1 MKFQLGVVLAASLV
15 IVAGG
20 CAAGSSGGG
29 GGGGGGAPAPSDVE
43 EGVPPRDNMFTRT
56 AALALSQAMQN
67 ADPGERRSRYEEALQ
82 AALDGIVNQPN
93 NPQSYRQAG
102 EAYVGLNDFTGAD
115 SMWTRAED
123 LYPLYSFDLNPLREQ
138 QWVNQ
143 YNQAVNQIQ
152 AGQMDA
158 AVPMLEAAHTI
169 YKGRPEAM
177 LNLGSL
183 HAQLGN
189 DDEAVRW
196 YRTSLELLR
205 GPEREAQPEDVQA
218 TWSDNEE
225 IAAFN
230 LAQILANSGRNE
242 EAEVAYRTY
251 LERSP
256 DNVTALSNLAV
267 VLMSMDR
274 NDEAAEIYQ
283 GLLARTDL
291 DSRDY
296 YVTGIGLYNAENYS
310 MAAQAFGRSYEL
322 IPESRDALYNYAQ
335 ALYLAGELDELY
347 PAAVALA
354 EMDPHNNN
362 VYRLLAQGLM
372 AQGDTAEAARVLEEE
387 MAALPFEIDGTNLQP
402 FGGGGGVV
410 NGELV
415 NHSLAEGGSIEIRV
429 FFYGSDGMEI
439 GTEDVSVP
447 VPAAEMREFFR
458 AEIDTDQD
466 VVAYRYEVIS

>member
-1 MKFQLGVVLAASLV
+1 MRFQPGVVLAASMV

-20 CAAGSSGGG
+20 CAAGSGGG
-29 GGGGGGAPAPSDVE
+29 GGDTPMPPGME

-67 ADPGERRSRYEEALQ
+67 ADPGERQSRYQEALQ
-82 AALDGIVNQPN
+82 AALDGIANQPN

-102 EAYVGLNDFTGAD
+102 EAYVGLNDLVGAD

-123 LYPLYSFDLNPLREQ
+123 LYPLYSFDLDPLREQ

-143 YNQAVNQIQ
+143 YNMAVNQIT
-152 AGQMDA
+152 AGDREA
-158 AVPMLEAAHTI
+158 AVPLLEAAHTI

-183 HAQLGN
+183 HAQMGN
-189 DDEAVRW
+189 DDDAVDW
-196 YRTSLELLR
+196 YRTALDLLR
-205 GPEREAQPEDVQA
+205 GPEFDAQPEDVQA
-218 TWSDNEE
+218 TWAENEE

-230 LAQILANSGRNE
+230 LAQILANAGRNE

-274 NDEAAEIYQ
+274 NDEAADIYQ
-283 GLLARTDL
+283 ALLARTDL
-291 DSRDY
+291 DARDY

-335 ALYLAGELDELY
+335 ALYLAGELEELY
-347 PAAVALA
+347 PAAVSLA
-354 EMDPHNNN
+354 EMDPYNNN

-372 AQGDTAEAARVLEEE
+372 AQGDTAAAARVLEED
-387 MAALPFEIDGTNLQP
+387 MSALEFEIDGTILQP
-402 FGGGGGVV
+402 YGGGGGVV
-410 NGELV
+410 NGELL
-415 NHSLAEGGSIEIRV
+415 NHTLDEGGSVDIRV
-429 FFYGSDGMEI
+429 FFYGPDGIEVGVQDI
-439 GTEDVSVP
+439 SVP
-447 VPAAEMREFFR
+447 VPAADMREVFR
-458 AEIDTDQD
+458 VELDTDQD
-466 VVAYRYEVIS
+466 VVAYRFEVIS

>member
-1 MKFQLGVVLAASLV
+1 MKFQLGVVLAASTV

-20 CAAGSSGGG
+20 CAAGS
-29 GGGGGGAPAPSDVE
+29 GGGAADTPLPPGVE
-43 EGVPPRDNMFTRT
+43 QGVPPRDNMFTRT

-67 ADPGERRSRYEEALQ
+67 ADPSERAARYQDALQ
-82 AALDGIVNQPN
+82 ASLEGIANQPN

-102 EAYVGLNDFTGAD
+102 EAYVGLNDLAGAD
-115 SMWTRAED
+115 SMWTKAED
-123 LYPLYSFDLNPLREQ
+123 LYPLYSFDLDPLREQ

-143 YNQAVNQIQ
+143 YNLGVNQIQ
-152 AGQMDA
+152 AGNMEGA
-158 AVPMLEAAHTI
+158 IPLLEGAHTI
-169 YKGRPEAM
+169 YRGRPEAM

-183 HAQLGN
+183 HAQLSN
-189 DDEAVRW
+189 VDDAVDW
-196 YRTSLELLR
+196 YRVALEMLR
-205 GPEREAQPEDVQA
+205 GPLFEQQTPENQM
-218 TWSDNEE
+218 TWAENEE

-230 LAQILANSGRNE
+230 LAQILANAGRNE
-242 EAEVAYRTY
+242 EAETAYRTY

-267 VLMSMDR
+267 VLMGMDR

-291 DSRDY
+291 DARDY

-335 ALYLAGELDELY
+335 ALYLAGEMDELY
-347 PAAVALA
+347 PAAVSLV
-354 EMDPHNNN
+354 EMDPYNNN

-372 AQGDTAEAARVLEEE
+372 AQGDTTEAARVLEEDMSSLE
-387 MAALPFEIDGTNLQP
+387 FEIDGTILQP

-410 NGELV
+410 NGELL
-415 NHSLAEGGSIEIRV
+415 NLSLPEGGSIDIRV
-429 FFYGSDGMEI
+429 FFFGADGLEV
-439 GTEDVSVP
+439 GTQDVSVR
-447 VPAAEMREFFR
+447 VPAADMREVFR
-458 AEIDTDQD
+458 VELDTDQD

>member
-1 MKFQLGVVLAASLV
+1 MRFQLAVVLAAGTV

-20 CAAGSSGGG
+20 CGGGSGGG
-29 GGGGGGAPAPSDVE
+29 PGDAALPPGVE

-56 AALALSQAMQN
+56 AGLALSQAMQN
-67 ADPGERRSRYEEALQ
+67 ADPSEREARYQDALQ
-82 AALDGIVNQPN
+82 ASLEGIANQPN

-102 EAYVGLNDFTGAD
+102 EAYIGLNDLSGAD
-115 SMWTRAED
+115 SMWTRAAD
-123 LYPLYSFDLNPLREQ
+123 LYPLYAFDLDPLREQ
-138 QWVNQ
+138 QWVSQ
-143 YNQAVNQIQ
+143 YNLAVNQIQ
-152 AGQMDA
+152 AGNMEE
-158 AVPMLEAAHTI
+158 AVPLLEGAHTI
-169 YKGRPEAM
+169 YKGRPEAL

-189 DDEAVRW
+189 DDDAVEW
-196 YRTSLELLR
+196 YAASLEMLR
-205 GPEREAQPEDVQA
+205 GPLFEQQQPDVQA
-218 TWSDNEE
+218 TWSENEE

-230 LAQILANSGRNE
+230 LAQILAGAGRNE
-242 EAEVAYRTY
+242 EAEAAYRTY

-274 NDEAAEIYQ
+274 NEEASEIYQ

-291 DSRDY
+291 NARDY
-296 YVTGIGLYNAENYS
+296 YVTGIGLYNAESYS

-335 ALYLAGELDELY
+335 SLYLAGELDELY
-347 PAAVALA
+347 PAAVSLR

-372 AQGDTAEAARVLEEE
+372 AQGDTTEAARVLEEE
-387 MAALPFEIDGTNLQP
+387 MSTLEFEIEGTILQP
-402 FGGGGGVV
+402 FGGGGGIV
-410 NGELV
+410 NGELI
-415 NHSLAEGGSIEIRV
+415 NHSLAEGGSVDIRV
-429 FFYGSDGMEI
+429 FFYGAD
-439 GTEDVSVP
+439 GTEVGVQDVSVT
-447 VPAAEMREFFR
+447 VPAAEMREVFR
-458 AEIDTDQD
+458 VQLDSDQD

>member
-1 MKFQLGVVLAASLV
+1 MKFQLGVVLAASTV

-20 CAAGSSGGG
+20 CAAGS
-29 GGGGGGAPAPSDVE
+29 GGGAADTPLPPDVE
-43 EGVPPRDNMFTRT
+43 QGVPPRDNMFTRT

-67 ADPGERRSRYEEALQ
+67 ADPSERAARYQDALQ
-82 AALDGIVNQPN
+82 ASLEGITNQPN

-102 EAYVGLNDFTGAD
+102 EAYVGLNDLAGAD
-115 SMWTRAED
+115 SMWTKAED
-123 LYPLYSFDLNPLREQ
+123 LYPLYSFDLDPLREQ

-143 YNQAVNQIQ
+143 YNLGVNQIQ
-152 AGQMDA
+152 AGNMEGA
-158 AVPMLEAAHTI
+158 IPLLEGAHTI

-189 DDEAVRW
+189 DGDAVDW
-196 YRTSLELLR
+196 YRVALAMLR
-205 GPEREAQPEDVQA
+205 GPLFEQQTPESQV
-218 TWSDNEE
+218 TWAENEE

-230 LAQILANSGRNE
+230 LAQILANAGRNE
-242 EAEVAYRTY
+242 EAEAAYRTY
-251 LERSP
+251 LERNP

-267 VLMSMDR
+267 VLMGMDR

-291 DSRDY
+291 NARDY

-335 ALYLAGELDELY
+335 ALYLAGEMEELY
-347 PAAVALA
+347 PAAVSLV
-354 EMDPHNNN
+354 EMDPYNNN

-372 AQGDTAEAARVLEEE
+372 AQGDTTEAARVLEEDMSSLE
-387 MAALPFEIDGTNLQP
+387 FEIDGTMLQP

-410 NGELV
+410 NGELL
-415 NHSLAEGGSIEIRV
+415 NLSLPEGGSIDIRV
-429 FFYGSDGMEI
+429 FFLGADGLEV
-439 GTEDVSVP
+439 GTQDVSVR
-447 VPAAEMREFFR
+447 VPAADMREVFR
-458 AEIDTDQD
+458 VELDTDQD

>member
-1 MKFQLGVVLAASLV
+1 MRFQPGVVLAASMV
-15 IVAGG
+15 IVAGA
-20 CAAGSSGGG
+20 CAAGSGGG
-29 GGGGGGAPAPSDVE
+29 PAETATPPGVE

-67 ADPGERRSRYEEALQ
+67 ADPGERQSRYQEALQ
-82 AALDGIVNQPN
+82 AALDGVTNDPG

-102 EAYVGLNDFTGAD
+102 EAYVGLNDLVGAD

-123 LYPLYSFDLNPLREQ
+123 LYPLYSFDLTPLREQ

-143 YNQAVNQIQ
+143 YNLAVNQIQ
-152 AGQMDA
+152 AGNTEGA
-158 AVPMLEAAHTI
+158 IPLLESAHTI

-177 LNLGSL
+177 LNLGSI
-183 HAQLGN
+183 HAQLAN
-189 DDEAVRW
+189 DDDAIRW
-196 YRTSLELLR
+196 YRNALDMLR
-205 GPEREAQPEDVQA
+205 GPEFDAQPVDVQA
-218 TWSDNEE
+218 TWSENEE

-230 LAQILANSGRNE
+230 LAQILAGAGRNE

-310 MAAQAFGRSYEL
+310 MAAQAFGRAYEL

-347 PAAVALA
+347 PAAVSLI
-354 EMDPHNNN
+354 EMDPYNNN
-362 VYRLLAQGLM
+362 VYRLMAQGLM
-372 AQGDTAEAARVLEEE
+372 AQGDTAEAARILEEE
-387 MAALPFEIDGTNLQP
+387 MATLEFEIDGTILQP

-410 NGELV
+410 NGELL
-415 NHSLAEGGSIEIRV
+415 NHSLDEGGSVDIRV
-429 FFYGSDGMEI
+429 FFYGPGGIEI
-439 GTEDVSVP
+439 GTQDISVP
-447 VPAAEMREFFR
+447 VPAAEMREIFR
-458 AEIDTDQD
+458 VEFDSDQD

>member
-1 MKFQLGVVLAASLV
+1 MRFQAGVVLAASLV

-20 CAAGSSGGG
+20 CAAGSGGG
-29 GGGGGGAPAPSDVE
+29 GGGDTPMPPGME

-67 ADPGERRSRYEEALQ
+67 ADPAERQSRYEEALQ
-82 AALDGIVNQPN
+82 AALDGIANQPN

-102 EAYVGLNDFTGAD
+102 EAYVGLNDLAGAD

-123 LYPLYSFDLNPLREQ
+123 LYPLYSFDLSPLREQ
-138 QWVNQ
+138 QWVKQ
-143 YNQAVNQIQ
+143 YNLAVNQIQ
-152 AGQMDA
+152 AGDREGAIPQ
-158 AVPMLEAAHTI
+158 LESAHTI

-189 DDEAVRW
+189 DSDAVEW
-196 YRTSLELLR
+196 YRIALELLR
-205 GPEREAQPEDVQA
+205 GPEFETQPEDVQA
-218 TWSDNEE
+218 TWSENEE

-230 LAQILANSGRNE
+230 LAQILANAGRNE

-283 GLLARTDL
+283 ALLARTDL
-291 DSRDY
+291 DARDY

-347 PAAVALA
+347 PAAVSLA

-387 MAALPFEIDGTNLQP
+387 MATLEFEIDGTMLQP

-415 NHSLAEGGSIEIRV
+415 NHTLEGGSIDIRV
-429 FFYGSDGMEI
+429 FFYGVDGLEI
-439 GTEDVSVP
+439 GTRDVSVP
-447 VPAAEMREFFR
+447 VPAAEMREVFR
-458 AEIDTDQD
+458 VELDTDQD
-466 VVAYRYEVIS
+466 VVAYRYEVISPEP

>member
-1 MKFQLGVVLAASLV
+1 MKFQLAVVLAASTV

-20 CAAGSSGGG
+20 CAAGSGGG
-29 GGGGGGAPAPSDVE
+29 VGDGAAPPGVE

-67 ADPGERRSRYEEALQ
+67 ADPAEREARYQDALQ
-82 AALDGIVNQPN
+82 ASLEGIVNQPN

-102 EAYVGLNDFTGAD
+102 EAYVGLNDLPGAD
-115 SMWTRAED
+115 SMWTKAAD
-123 LYPLYSFDLNPLREQ
+123 LYPLYAFDLDPLREQ

-143 YNQAVNQIQ
+143 YNLAVNQIQ
-152 AGQMDA
+152 AGDMEG
-158 AVPMLEAAHTI
+158 AVPLLEGANAI
-169 YKGRPEAM
+169 YRGRPEAM

-189 DDEAVRW
+189 DDEAVDW
-196 YRTSLELLR
+196 YAAALEMLR
-205 GPEREAQPEDVQA
+205 GPLFGEQQPDVQT
-218 TWSDNEE
+218 TWAENEE

-230 LAQILANSGRNE
+230 LAQILAGAGRNE
-242 EAEVAYRTY
+242 EAEAAYRAY

-267 VLMSMDR
+267 VLMAMDR

-283 GLLARTDL
+283 GLLSRTDL
-291 DSRDY
+291 DARDY

-347 PAAVALA
+347 PAAAALR
-354 EMDPHNNN
+354 EMDPYNNN
-362 VYRLLAQGLM
+362 AYRLLAQGLM
-372 AQGDTAEAARVLEEE
+372 AQGDTTEAARVLEEE
-387 MAALPFEIDGTNLQP
+387 MSTLEFEIEGTILQP

-410 NGELV
+410 NGELL
-415 NHSLAEGGSIEIRV
+415 NHSLAEGGSVDIRV
-429 FFYGSDGMEI
+429 FFYGPDGMEV
-439 GTEDVSVP
+439 GVQDVSVP
-447 VPAAEMREFFR
+447 VPAAEMREVFR
-458 AEIDTDQD
+458 VQLDTDQD

>member
-1 MKFQLGVVLAASLV
+1 MKFQLGVVLAASTV

-20 CAAGSSGGG
+20 CAAGSGGG
-29 GGGGGGAPAPSDVE
+29 GGDTPMPPGVE
-43 EGVPPRDNMFTRT
+43 QGVPPRDNMFTRT

-67 ADPGERRSRYEEALQ
+67 ADPSERQARYQDALQ
-82 AALDGIVNQPN
+82 ASLEGIAGQPG

-102 EAYVGLNDFTGAD
+102 EAYVGLNDLAGAD
-115 SMWTRAED
+115 SMWTKAED

-143 YNQAVNQIQ
+143 YNLGVNQIQ
-152 AGQMDA
+152 AGNMEGA
-158 AVPMLEAAHTI
+158 IPLLEGAHTI

-189 DDEAVRW
+189 DGNAVDW
-196 YRTSLELLR
+196 YRTALEMLR
-205 GPEREAQPEDVQA
+205 GPLFEQQTPETQV
-218 TWSDNEE
+218 TWAENEE

-230 LAQILANSGRNE
+230 LAQILANAGRNE
-242 EAEVAYRTY
+242 EAEEAYRTY
-251 LERSP
+251 LERNP

-267 VLMSMDR
+267 VLMGMDR
-274 NDEAAEIYQ
+274 NDEAAELYQ

-291 DSRDY
+291 DARDY

-335 ALYLAGELDELY
+335 ALYLAGEMDELY
-347 PAAVALA
+347 PAAVSLV
-354 EMDPHNNN
+354 EMDPYNNN

-372 AQGDTAEAARVLEEE
+372 AQGDTTEAARVLEEDMSNLE
-387 MAALPFEIDGTNLQP
+387 FEIDGTILQP
-402 FGGGGGVV
+402 YGGGGGVV
-410 NGELV
+410 NGELL
-415 NHSLAEGGSIEIRV
+415 NLTLPEGGSIDIRV
-429 FFYGSDGMEI
+429 IFYGVDGLEI
-439 GTEDVSVP
+439 GTQDVSVP
-447 VPAAEMREFFR
+447 VPEAEMREVFR
-458 AEIDTDQD
+458 VELDTDQD
-466 VVAYRYEVIS
+466 VVAYRFEVIS

>member
-1 MKFQLGVVLAASLV
+1 MRFQPGVLLAASMV

-20 CAAGSSGGG
+20 CAAGS
-29 GGGGGGAPAPSDVE
+29 GGGGGGADTPMPPGME

-67 ADPGERRSRYEEALQ
+67 ADPGERQSRYQEALQ
-82 AALDGIVNQPN
+82 AALNGITNQPN

-102 EAYVGLNDFTGAD
+102 EAYVGLNDLAGAD
-115 SMWTRAED
+115 SMWTTAED
-123 LYPLYSFDLNPLREQ
+123 LYPLYSFDLDPLREQ

-143 YNQAVNQIQ
+143 YNLAVNQIQ
-152 AGQMDA
+152 AGDMDGA
-158 AVPMLEAAHTI
+158 IPTLESAHTI

-189 DDEAVRW
+189 DGDAVEW
-196 YRTSLELLR
+196 YRTALELLR
-205 GPEREAQPEDVQA
+205 GSDFDAQPEDVQT
-218 TWSDNEE
+218 TWSENEE

-230 LAQILANSGRNE
+230 LAQILANAGRNE
-242 EAEVAYRTY
+242 EAELAYRSY

-267 VLMSMDR
+267 VLMSLDR
-274 NDEAAEIYQ
+274 DDEAAEIYQ

-335 ALYLAGELDELY
+335 ALYLAGEMDELY
-347 PAAVALA
+347 PAAVSLV
-354 EMDPHNNN
+354 EMDPYNNN

-372 AQGDTAEAARVLEEE
+372 AQGDTAEAARVLEDE
-387 MAALPFEIDGTNLQP
+387 MATLEFEIDGAMLQP

-410 NGELV
+410 NGELL
-415 NHSLAEGGSIEIRV
+415 NHSLAEGGSVDIRV
-429 FFYGSDGMEI
+429 FFYGADGIEI
-439 GTEDVSVP
+439 GTREISVSVP
-447 VPAAEMREFFR
+447 AADMREVFR
-458 AEIDTDQD
+458 VEIDTDQD

>member
-1 MKFQLGVVLAASLV
+1 MRFQPGVVLAASMV
-15 IVAGG
+15 IVAGA
-20 CAAGSSGGG
+20 CAAGS
-29 GGGGGGAPAPSDVE
+29 GGGAAETATPPGVE

-67 ADPGERRSRYEEALQ
+67 ADPGERQSRYQEALQ
-82 AALDGIVNQPN
+82 AALDGVTNDPG

-102 EAYVGLNDFTGAD
+102 EAYVGLNDLVGAD

-123 LYPLYSFDLNPLREQ
+123 LYPLYSFDLTPLREQ

-143 YNQAVNQIQ
+143 YNLAVNQIQ
-152 AGQMDA
+152 AGNTEGA
-158 AVPMLEAAHTI
+158 IPLLESAHTI

-177 LNLGSL
+177 LNLGSI
-183 HAQLGN
+183 HAQLAN
-189 DDEAVRW
+189 VDDAVRW
-196 YRTSLELLR
+196 YRAALDMLR
-205 GPEREAQPEDVQA
+205 GPEFDAQPVDVQA
-218 TWSDNEE
+218 TWSENEE

-230 LAQILANSGRNE
+230 LAQILANAGRNE

-347 PAAVALA
+347 PAAVSLV
-354 EMDPHNNN
+354 EMDPYNNN
-362 VYRLLAQGLM
+362 VYRLMAQGLM
-372 AQGDTAEAARVLEEE
+372 AQGDTAEAARILEEE
-387 MAALPFEIDGTNLQP
+387 MATLEFEIDGTMLQP

-410 NGELV
+410 NGELL
-415 NHSLAEGGSIEIRV
+415 NHSLDEGGSVDIRV
-429 FFYGSDGMEI
+429 FFYGPGGIEI
-439 GTEDVSVP
+439 GTQDVSVP
-447 VPAAEMREFFR
+447 VPAAEMREVFR
-458 AEIDTDQD
+458 VEFDSDQD

>member
-1 MKFQLGVVLAASLV
+1 MRFQPGVVLAASMV
-15 IVAGG
+15 IVAGA
-20 CAAGSSGGG
+20 CAAGS
-29 GGGGGGAPAPSDVE
+29 GGGAAETATPPGVE

-67 ADPGERRSRYEEALQ
+67 ADPGERQSRYQEALQ
-82 AALDGIVNQPN
+82 AALDGVTNDPG

-102 EAYVGLNDFTGAD
+102 EAYVGLNDLVGAD

-123 LYPLYSFDLNPLREQ
+123 LYPLYSFDLTPLREQ

-143 YNQAVNQIQ
+143 YNLAVNQIQ
-152 AGQMDA
+152 AGNTEGA
-158 AVPMLEAAHTI
+158 IPLLESAHTI

-177 LNLGSL
+177 LNLGSI
-183 HAQLGN
+183 HAQLAN
-189 DDEAVRW
+189 DDDAIRW
-196 YRTSLELLR
+196 YRNALDMLR
-205 GPEREAQPEDVQA
+205 GPEFDAQPVDVQA
-218 TWSDNEE
+218 TWSENEE

-230 LAQILANSGRNE
+230 LAQILAGAGRNE

-310 MAAQAFGRSYEL
+310 MAAQAFGRAYEL

-347 PAAVALA
+347 PAAVSLI
-354 EMDPHNNN
+354 EMDPYNNN
-362 VYRLLAQGLM
+362 VYRLMAQGLM
-372 AQGDTAEAARVLEEE
+372 AQGDTAEAARILEDE
-387 MAALPFEIDGTNLQP
+387 MATLEFEIDGTILQP

-410 NGELV
+410 NGELL
-415 NHSLAEGGSIEIRV
+415 NHSLDEGGSVDIRV
-429 FFYGSDGMEI
+429 FFYGPGGIEI
-439 GTEDVSVP
+439 GTQDISVP
-447 VPAAEMREFFR
+447 VPAAEMREIFR
-458 AEIDTDQD
+458 VEFDSDQD

>member
-1 MKFQLGVVLAASLV
+1 MKFQLGVVLAASTV
-15 IVAGG
+15 IAAGACAGG
-20 CAAGSSGGG
+20 SGGG
-29 GGGGGGAPAPSDVE
+29 GDDTPMPPGME

-67 ADPGERRSRYEEALQ
+67 ADPSERDARYQDALL
-82 AALDGIVNQPN
+82 ASLDGIENQPD

-102 EAYVGLNDFTGAD
+102 EAYVGLNDLAGAD
-115 SMWTRAED
+115 SMWTRAEE

-143 YNQAVNQIQ
+143 YNLAVNQIQ
-152 AGQMDA
+152 AGDMEG
-158 AVPMLEAAHTI
+158 AVGLLEAAHAI

-177 LNLGSL
+177 LNLGSI
-183 HAQLGN
+183 HAQLAN
-189 DDEAVRW
+189 DDDAVRW
-196 YRTSLELLR
+196 YRTALELLR
-205 GPEREAQPEDVQA
+205 GPSFDTQPEDVQA
-218 TWSDNEE
+218 MWSENEE

-230 LAQILANSGRNE
+230 LAQILATAGRNE
-242 EAEVAYRTY
+242 EAEAAYRTY
-251 LERSP
+251 LERNP

-267 VLMSMDR
+267 VLMGMDR
-274 NDEAAEIYQ
+274 NDEAATIYE

-322 IPESRDALYNYAQ
+322 IPQSRDALYNYAQ

-347 PAAVALA
+347 PAALSLR
-354 EMDPHNNN
+354 EMDPYNNN

-372 AQGDTAEAARVLEEE
+372 AQGDTTEAARVLEEDMSNLE
-387 MAALPFEIDGTNLQP
+387 FEIEGTILQP

-410 NGELV
+410 NGELL
-415 NHSLAEGGSIEIRV
+415 NHSLAEGGAIDIRV
-429 FFYGSDGMEI
+429 FFYGTDGTEI
-439 GTEDVSVP
+439 GIQDVSVP
-447 VPAAEMREFFR
+447 VPAAEMREIFR
-458 AEIDTDQD
+458 VELDSDQD

>member
-1 MKFQLGVVLAASLV
+1 MRFQPGVLLAASMV
-15 IVAGG
+15 IVAGA
-20 CAAGSSGGG
+20 CAAGS
-29 GGGGGGAPAPSDVE
+29 GGGAAETATPPGVE

-67 ADPGERRSRYEEALQ
+67 ADPGERQSRYQEALQ
-82 AALDGIVNQPN
+82 ATLDGVANDPG

-102 EAYVGLNDFTGAD
+102 EAYVGLNDLVGAD

-123 LYPLYSFDLNPLREQ
+123 MYPLYSFDLTPLREQ

-143 YNQAVNQIQ
+143 YNLAVNQIQ
-152 AGQMDA
+152 AGNTEGA
-158 AVPMLEAAHTI
+158 IPLLELAHTI

-177 LNLGSL
+177 LNLGSI
-183 HAQLGN
+183 HAQLANVG
-189 DDEAVRW
+189 DAVRW
-196 YRTSLELLR
+196 YRAALDMLR
-205 GPEREAQPEDVQA
+205 GPEFDAQPVDVQA
-218 TWSDNEE
+218 TWSENEE

-230 LAQILANSGRNE
+230 LAQILANAGRNE

-274 NDEAAEIYQ
+274 NDEAAEIYE

-310 MAAQAFGRSYEL
+310 MAVQAFGRSYEL

-347 PAAVALA
+347 PAAVSLI
-354 EMDPHNNN
+354 EMDPYNNN
-362 VYRLLAQGLM
+362 VYRLMAQGLM
-372 AQGDTAEAARVLEEE
+372 AQGDTAEAARILEDE
-387 MAALPFEIDGTNLQP
+387 MATLEFEIDGTMLQP
-402 FGGGGGVV
+402 FGGGGGIV
-410 NGELV
+410 NGELL
-415 NHSLAEGGSIEIRV
+415 NHSLDEGGSINIRV
-429 FFYGSDGMEI
+429 FFYGSDGMEV
-439 GTEDVSVP
+439 GTQDISVP
-447 VPAAEMREFFR
+447 VPAAEMREVFR
-458 AEIDTDQD
+458 VQFDSDQD